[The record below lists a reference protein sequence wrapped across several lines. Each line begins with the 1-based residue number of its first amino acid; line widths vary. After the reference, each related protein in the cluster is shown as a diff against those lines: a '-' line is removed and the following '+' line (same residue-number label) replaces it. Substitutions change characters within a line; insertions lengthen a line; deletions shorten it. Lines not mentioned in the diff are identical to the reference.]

1 MSERITTL
9 FGATTTA
16 MEVVTG
22 VDLRGKRAIVTGSAS
37 GIGVETARALAQAEA
52 HVTLAV
58 RSIEA
63 GEAVAEEIKQTTG
76 NPNIIPGKLD
86 LSDLRLVYAFV

>member
-16 MEVVTG
+16 LEVVTG

-37 GIGVETARALAQAEA
+37 GIGVETAQALAQA
-52 HVTLAV
+52 
-58 RSIEA
+58 
-63 GEAVAEEIKQTTG
+63 
-76 NPNIIPGKLD
+76 
-86 LSDLRLVYAFV
+86 